1 MDSMSFASDQNLHAD
16 GLSDKSRR
24 ILAMRED
31 VFAEWE
37 RRVRQEVKGA
47 ATLLRPILIN
57 TLPVFYDNI
66 AQSLTPEYPRDVA
79 TSSNTIATA
88 HGGERAR
95 MTSYGVEQVIHEYQ
109 LFREALAVNAERNAI
124 DFNHADWRIIN
135 ASLDAAVRESV
146 RQFTEMHEGFRHQV
160 AASLTHDMR
169 TPLSVISNGALVL
182 TLDVGKDKIRD
193 MAQRI
198 LNGVRRLDE
207 MTIELLDI
215 LSFHRGQ
222 KLPLSLTE
230 FDLLPLTEDVAA
242 QASVGQPGRC
252 VVIGEVLH
260 GYWCENS
267 LRRALENL
275 VVNAIKYGSDE
286 PVTIK
291 FGATGGRL
299 MLSVHNA
306 GNAIPGSRVGRI
318 FDYLRRDNDTDVA
331 GWGIGLPFVQ
341 NVAESHGG
349 SVAVDSAAETG
360 TTFMIDIPVDC
371 RPFVD

>member
-1 MDSMSFASDQNLHAD
+1 MSFASDQNLHAGD
-16 GLSDKSRR
+16 LSDKSQR
-24 ILAMRED
+24 ILAMRD
-31 VFAEWE
+31 AVFAEWE

-47 ATLLRPILIN
+47 ATLLRPILVN

-66 AQSLTPEYPRDVA
+66 AQSLTPDYPRDVA
-79 TSSNTIATA
+79 TSSNTIASA

-109 LFREALAVNAERNAI
+109 LFREALAANADANGIE
-124 DFNHADWRIIN
+124 FSHADWRVIH
-135 ASLDAAVRESV
+135 ASIDAAVRESV

-169 TPLSVISNGALVL
+169 TPLSVISNGAQVL
-182 TLDVGKDKIRD
+182 NMISEHNKTRD

-198 LNGVRRLDE
+198 MVGVRRLDE
-207 MTIELLDI
+207 MTVELLDI

-230 FDLLPLTEDVAA
+230 FDLLPLATDVAA
-242 QASVGQPGRC
+242 QASLGQPGRC
-252 VVIGEVLH
+252 VVIGEPLH

-267 LRRALENL
+267 LRRAMENL
-275 VVNAIKYGSDE
+275 VVNAIKYGNDDT
-286 PVTIK
+286 VTIK
-291 FGATGGRL
+291 FDCIGGRL

-306 GNAIPGSRVGRI
+306 GDAIPKSRVSRI

-349 SVAVDSAAETG
+349 SVAVDSAPETG

>member
-1 MDSMSFASDQNLHAD
+1 MSFASDQNLHAD
-16 GLSDKSRR
+16 TLSDKSQR
-24 ILAMRED
+24 ILAIRED

-47 ATLLRPILIN
+47 ATILRPILIN

-66 AQSLTPEYPRDVA
+66 AQSLTPDYPREVA
-79 TSSNTIATA
+79 TSSNTIASA

-109 LFREALAVNAERNAI
+109 LFREALAANAERKGI
-124 DFNHADWRIIN
+124 EFGHADWRVIN
-135 ASLDAAVRESV
+135 ASIDAAVRESV

-169 TPLSVISNGALVL
+169 TPLSVISNGAQVL
-182 TLDVGKDKIRD
+182 TLKPDHAKTRD
-193 MAQRI
+193 MAERI
-198 LNGVRRLDE
+198 LTGVRRLDE

-230 FDLLPLTEDVAA
+230 FDLLPLADDVAA
-242 QASVGQPGRC
+242 QASIGQPGRC
-252 VVIGEVLH
+252 VVFGELLH

-275 VVNAIKYGSDE
+275 VANAIKYGSDDT
-286 PVTIK
+286 VTIK
-291 FGATGGRL
+291 FAATGGRL

-349 SVAVDSAAETG
+349 SVAVDSSPETG

-371 RPFVD
+371 RPFVE